1 MIMGIFEQ
9 KTMNSAALEDT
20 LKPQSSFVLPKVET
34 QSQIEVVH

>member
-20 LKPQSSFVLPKVET
+20 LKLQSSFVMPKVET